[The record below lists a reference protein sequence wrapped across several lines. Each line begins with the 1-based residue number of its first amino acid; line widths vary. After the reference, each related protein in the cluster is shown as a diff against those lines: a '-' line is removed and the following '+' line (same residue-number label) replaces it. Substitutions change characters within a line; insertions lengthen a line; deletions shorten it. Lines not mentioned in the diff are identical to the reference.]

1 MVNDTAQVRCVVRSR
16 MTISIRY
23 DTVLDGRTAIPSA
36 LWLLSSFC
44 KTSLMAVAAIRAAS
58 SLISDF
64 KKLPFLSRQG
74 KAVLQLQQTVQVLQ
88 NKLRVWSFLV
98 QHQ

>member
-64 KKLPFLSRQG
+64 KKLPFLSRTF
-74 KAVLQLQQTVQVLQ
+74 AQLQQIVQVLQ